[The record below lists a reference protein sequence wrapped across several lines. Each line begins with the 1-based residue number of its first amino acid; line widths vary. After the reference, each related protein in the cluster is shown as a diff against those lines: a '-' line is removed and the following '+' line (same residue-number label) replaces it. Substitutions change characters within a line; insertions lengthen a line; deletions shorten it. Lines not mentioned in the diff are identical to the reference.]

1 VLAILALPAG
11 AVGYFATANLLR
23 GLALPAAAE
32 GLLLFLVPLFV
43 GGLCMAA
50 LLLPTFDR
58 MAKRDLAAHRAEQAA
73 AAERAPDHD
82 ETPGGP

>member
-1 VLAILALPAG
+1 
-11 AVGYFATANLLR
+11 
-23 GLALPAAAE
+23 
-32 GLLLFLVPLFV
+32 
-43 GGLCMAA
+43 
-50 LLLPTFDR
+50 